1 VARRHPQNAGGSM
14 NVQADRLEALVAE
27 IFEHAE
33 SSPEEARTIARHLV
47 AANLVGHD
55 SHGVI
60 RVSRYVDFW
69 REGKV
74 RANQHATIAFEAD
87 SLALVDGH
95 RGYGQVIGEQAVGIG
110 IDKARQCGIALVGLR
125 DVGHVG
131 RVGAWAEMAS
141 DAGQV
146 SLHFVGTTG
155 IGVLM
160 VPFGGTDR
168 RLSLCVVAAGIPRG
182 ARPPVI
188 YDIATSM
195 VAEGK
200 VFVAKNRGVP
210 MPEGHLVD
218 KHGRP
223 TTDPNDL
230 YAGGALLPF
239 GAHKGSGLAIV
250 ADLLAGALTGAGCS
264 QRRDPDMV
272 NTMCSVYVD
281 PDRLPDRAAFD
292 AETDAFLD
300 WVKDSPPAAPG
311 GEVLLPGEIERR
323 TRAERLRR
331 GIPLDDT
338 TILEITDAA
347 VSLGMPR
354 ADIERMLS
362 AAEIGV
368 SR

>member
-1 VARRHPQNAGGSM
+1 MHNLDAEKLE
-14 NVQADRLEALVAE
+14 RLVSA
-27 IFEHAE
+27 IFAHAE

-47 AANLVGHD
+47 ASNLVGHD

-60 RVSRYVDFW
+60 RVSRYVGYW

-74 RANQHATIAFEAD
+74 RANQQATIAFETD

-95 RGYGQVIGEQAVGIG
+95 RGYGQVIGEQAVRIG
-110 IDKARQCGIALVGLR
+110 IDKARRCGIALVGLR
-125 DVGHVG
+125 EVGHVG
-131 RVGAWAEMAS
+131 RVGDWAEMAA

-155 IGVLM
+155 IGALM

-182 ARPPVI
+182 QKPPVI

-200 VFVAKNRGVP
+200 VFVARNKGVP
-210 MPEGHLVD
+210 MPEGHLID
-218 KHGRP
+218 KNGRP

-239 GAHKGSGLAIV
+239 GRHKGSGLAIV
-250 ADLLAGALTGAGCS
+250 ADLLAGALTGAGCT
-264 QRRDPDMV
+264 QRRETDLI
-272 NTMCSVYVD
+272 NTMCSIYID
-281 PDRLPDRAAFD
+281 PDRLPDRTAFD
-292 AETDAFLD
+292 AEVDAFLD
-300 WVKDSPPAAPG
+300 WVKASPPADPN
-311 GEVLLPGEIERR
+311 GEVLLPGDIERR
-323 TRAERLRR
+323 TREERLRY

-338 TILEITDAA
+338 TVGEITEAA
-347 VSLGMPR
+347 VSVGMAR
-354 ADIERMLS
+354 TEVEHSFAAAQISVS
-362 AAEIGV
+362 A
-368 SR
+368 

>member
-1 VARRHPQNAGGSM
+1 MRKLSAE
-14 NVQADRLEALVAE
+14 RLQSLVAA
-27 IFEHAE
+27 IFECAE
-33 SSPEEARTIARHLV
+33 SAPEEAATIARHLV
-47 AANLVGHD
+47 GANLVGHD

-60 RVSRYVDFW
+60 RVSRYVRYW

-74 RANQHATIAFEAD
+74 RANQQATIAFETD

-95 RGYGQVIGEQAVGIG
+95 RGYGQVIGEQAVRIG
-110 IDKARQCGIALVGLR
+110 IDKAKKCGIALVGLR

-131 RVGAWAEMAS
+131 RVGDWAEMAA
-141 DAGQV
+141 DTGQV

-160 VPFGGTDR
+160 VPFGGSDR
-168 RLSLCVVAAGIPRG
+168 RLSLCVVAAGIPR
-182 ARPPVI
+182 REKPPVI
-188 YDIATSM
+188 YDIATSV

-200 VFVAKNRGVP
+200 VFVAKNKGARL
-210 MPEGHLVD
+210 PEGHLID
-218 KHGRP
+218 KHGKP

-239 GAHKGSGLAIV
+239 GGHKGSGLAIV

-264 QRRDPDMV
+264 QRHAPDMV
-272 NTMCSVYVD
+272 NTMCSVYID

-300 WVKDSPPAAPG
+300 WVKASAPAVPG
-311 GEVLLPGEIERR
+311 GEVLLPGDIERR
-323 TRAERLRR
+323 TREERLKD

-338 TILEITDAA
+338 TIGEVTEAA
-347 VSLGMPR
+347 VSVGLAR
-354 ADIERMLS
+354 AEV
-362 AAEIGV
+362 AAICA
-368 SR
+368 